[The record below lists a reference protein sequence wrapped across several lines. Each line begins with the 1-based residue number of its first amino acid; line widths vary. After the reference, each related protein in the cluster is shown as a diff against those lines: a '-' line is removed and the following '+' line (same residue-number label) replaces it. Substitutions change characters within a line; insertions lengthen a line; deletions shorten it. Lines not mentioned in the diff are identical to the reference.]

1 MIKNLRDTFRC
12 IGLDYPGFGLSKA
25 SNGFIH
31 TLKEHSEIFRLFI
44 ETLDL
49 YEVTMMVHDI
59 GGPIGLK
66 VAGIQPERFRALV
79 IADTFAW
86 PLKDYNSQKL
96 ELMVKMMGSP
106 IGSLIVDSNLLLRA
120 SLKIKRSSLSQEEKA
135 AYLGPFAKLSKRHPI
150 HNLFR
155 SIAQSEG
162 YLTEVK
168 QGLGDLRDLSVL
180 LIFGDMDPI
189 FEAGFM
195 NRFERIFPRS
205 SSVVIKGA
213 AHFSLEEAPEEI
225 VKAIR
230 NWWKN
235 EVDQKGE
242 SETYLA
248 TKKVRYD
255 VVLYMYNVISNCLFP
270 V

>member
-1 MIKNLRDTFRC
+1 MIKNLRDSFRC
-12 IGLDYPGFGLSKA
+12 IALDYPGFGLSKA

-120 SLKIKRSSLSQEEKA
+120 FLKIKRRSLLQEEKA

-155 SIAQSEG
+155 SIAQSED
-162 YLTEVK
+162 YLT
-168 QGLGDLRDLSVL
+168 
-180 LIFGDMDPI
+180 
-189 FEAGFM
+189 
-195 NRFERIFPRS
+195 
-205 SSVVIKGA
+205 
-213 AHFSLEEAPEEI
+213 
-225 VKAIR
+225 
-230 NWWKN
+230 
-235 EVDQKGE
+235 
-242 SETYLA
+242 
-248 TKKVRYD
+248 
-255 VVLYMYNVISNCLFP
+255 
-270 V
+270 